1 MVEMVVMLEVVGEA
15 AAWCGVG
22 LAVSEGHCYRDRLNI
37 RQPPHLY
44 GCSRPRI
51 TPPGFKAGKNN
62 GGRHFNVSRRLLS
75 FVFLL
80 GFPGAPGSRDHWAAP
95 SPTRPHQ
102 PPLSSHRLW
111 SVGVAGFGREGK
123 QYLGR
128 GKCCP
133 FATMTGAGQPDRFPC

>member
-1 MVEMVVMLEVVGEA
+1 MGGGVA
-15 AAWCGVG
+15 KAWCGVG

-44 GCSRPRI
+44 GCSRPGI

-62 GGRHFNVSRRLLS
+62 GGSHANASTRLLR
-75 FVFLL
+75 FGLL
-80 GFPGAPGSRDHWAAP
+80 LRCPGAPGSWVHRAP
-95 SPTRPHQ
+95 RSPTLPSQ
-102 PPLSSHRLW
+102 PSLFPRRLW